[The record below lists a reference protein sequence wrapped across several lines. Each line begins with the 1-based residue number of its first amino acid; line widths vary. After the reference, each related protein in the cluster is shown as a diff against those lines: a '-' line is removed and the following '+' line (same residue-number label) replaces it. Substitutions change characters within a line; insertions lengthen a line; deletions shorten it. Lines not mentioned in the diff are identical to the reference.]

1 MRRNARSLILVAL
14 IVAIAALSLA
24 FKTIDIGN
32 FERGSQGT
40 PLGLSLGLDLQ
51 GGSHLVYQAQ
61 FEEGVSDADKASQ
74 MEGLRRIIERR
85 VNDSGLGEPIIQ
97 ILGDDRLLI
106 QLPGVDDPERAKAL
120 IGQTAT
126 LEFKHR
132 RFDVPAPLN
141 NITDA
146 DIDAI
151 TADRLTAEGGLES
164 DPPPPEPEPM
174 PEAEATPAP
183 ESGAAPVA
191 PEAQATP
198 APEAQPTPEPAPGPI
213 VLVLEFTDEG
223 VAKLQPVLDR
233 LDQSLASLGTGHLA
247 LSRPS
252 RLEISLDAAQMF
264 RFEVTALSIRRIGES
279 NRFAVPFPQTSGGSA
294 VTTVEEAR
302 ALLGDGPTASFT
314 EIQGQFD
321 ESIGLTGDDLSRAFP
336 SQHAHSGVPIVNLEF
351 NEQGTRIFGEITR
364 QIAGS
369 SQDAI
374 AIFLDNQE
382 LIAPVVT
389 TPIETGTAIIQG
401 NFTIE
406 RARDIAL
413 LLESGRLPVDIGDP
427 VQERNVDAILGEDS
441 LQKSFI
447 AGLVGLGIVVLFM
460 VLYYRVPGV
469 MAALALLVYTA
480 ILLSIS
486 KLLPVTLTL
495 SGVAAAILSIGL
507 AVDGNILIFER
518 MKDEL
523 RAGRTLMSALNI
535 GFNRAWPAIRDGN
548 VTTLIT
554 AAILFWFSNQ
564 LGATIVLG
572 FAVTLAIG
580 TVLSMFTAIFVSRTF
595 MRVAAASRLS
605 RNLGLF
611 IPPGEITQPS
621 ERRPAPAATQ
631 RS

>member
-1 MRRNARSLILVAL
+1 MRRNARSMIFIAL
-14 IVAIAALSLA
+14 IVAITALSLA

-32 FERGSQGT
+32 FERGSQDT

-61 FEEGVSDADKASQ
+61 FEEGTSDADKASQ

-132 RFDVPAPLN
+132 RFDVPAALS
-141 NITDA
+141 NITSA
-146 DIDAI
+146 DIVAI

-164 DPPPPEPEPM
+164 DPPPPEPEPT

-183 ESGAAPVA
+183 EG
-191 PEAQATP
+191 QATP
-198 APEAQPTPEPAPGPI
+198 APEATPEAQPTPEPAPGPI

-264 RFEVTALSIRRIGES
+264 RFEVTSFSIQRIGES
-279 NRFAVPFPQTSGGSA
+279 NRFAVVPFPQPDSGTPVA
-294 VTTVEEAR
+294 TVEEAR

-441 LQKSFI
+441 LRKSVV

-611 IPPGEITQPS
+611 IPPGEIT
-621 ERRPAPAATQ
+621 
-631 RS
+631 